1 MEIFNG
7 IFIWILQFHCNNLL
21 FSISVDATMKKK
33 LLYFYTTE
41 I

>member
-7 IFIWILQFHCNNLL
+7 IFIWILQIHGNNLL
-21 FSISVDATMKKK
+21 VSTFVDATMKKK